1 MKMYSGLGLIATAVA
16 GLICTATLT
25 SGPARAAI
33 SDTVTRSMT
42 LRYDP
47 RDLNT
52 DKGAD
57 RLLSRISGA
66 ATKVCDEGGSMAQL
80 IESSAYRD
88 CRHGAI
94 ARAVADVNRP
104 TVTAAY
110 NRHFAEHE
118 KGLRAAVEAPQ
129 VVALRLVG
137 VD

>member
-1 MKMYSGLGLIATAVA
+1 MKMYSGLGLIATAV
-16 GLICTATLT
+16 GLISTATLT
-25 SGPARAAI
+25 GGPARAAI
-33 SDTVTRSMT
+33 SDTVTRSMS

-88 CRHGAI
+88 CRHAAI

-104 TVTAAY
+104 TVTSAY

-129 VVALRLVG
+129 AVALRLVA

>member
-1 MKMYSGLGLIATAVA
+1 MNTHARLGLIATAA
-16 GLICTATLT
+16 GLVATATLAT
-25 SGPARAAI
+25 DPARAAI
-33 SDTVTRSMT
+33 QDTVTRSMT

-66 ATKVCDEGGSMAQL
+66 ATKVCDEGGSVAQL

-88 CRHGAI
+88 CRRAAI
-94 ARAVADVNRP
+94 ARAVVDINRP
-104 TVTAAY
+104 TVTSAY
-110 NRHFAEHE
+110 NRHFGERE
-118 KGLRAAVEAPQ
+118 KGLRAAVEASQ
-129 VVALRLVG
+129 AVLHLVA

>member
-1 MKMYSGLGLIATAVA
+1 MKTHVRLSLIATAA
-16 GLICTATLT
+16 GLFATATLAT
-25 SGPARAAI
+25 GSARAAI
-33 SDTVTRSMT
+33 QGSVTRSMT

-66 ATKVCDEGGSMAQL
+66 ATKVCDEGGSIAQL
-80 IESSAYRD
+80 IESSGYRD
-88 CRHGAI
+88 CRHAAI

-104 TVTAAY
+104 TVTSAY
-110 NRHFAEHE
+110 NRHFGERE
-118 KGLRAAVEAPQ
+118 KGLRAAVEAPRAILLHL
-129 VVALRLVG
+129 VA